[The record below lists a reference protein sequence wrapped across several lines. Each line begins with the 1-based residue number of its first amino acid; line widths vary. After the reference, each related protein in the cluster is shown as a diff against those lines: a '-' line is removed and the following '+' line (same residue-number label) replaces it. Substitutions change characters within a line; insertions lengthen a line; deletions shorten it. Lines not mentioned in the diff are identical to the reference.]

1 MQHISQHPCNGSI
14 FAARLGESH
23 KPGTLGA
30 RWCSYLVTDHGEDM
44 AGLTCKC
51 LVSCR
56 GNQQAQRVP
65 NSQKQRNLTKTQ
77 RVKCVYCPALLT
89 RKAGHARRNHSTNTL
104 WKPFFQ
110 KRLQY
115 WGSWRANIPEARAKG
130 FSQRTAAR
138 PTLYFIYLTYIIHI
152 SFVLYITYIFYTI
165 FSTSSSSS
173 LSSTSISPTSPT
185 PPTKSFHQPLLHDIH
200 HLQHTHYLITDTIIY
215 ITTSSTSPTCSI
227 SASYITYNI
236 IRIIYNIDTI
246 IYISYISYRS
256 STSR

>member
-51 LVSCR
+51 LVSCH

-115 WGSWRANIPEARAKG
+115 CGSWRANIPEARAKG

-152 SFVLYITYIFYTI
+152 SFVLYITYIFYIIIVILIINIYLAYITYTTDKI
-165 FSTSSSSS
+165 FPSTSSTRHT
-173 LSSTSISPTSPT
+173 SSTTHTLPHYRHHYLYHYILYITYV
-185 PPTKSFHQPLLHDIH
+185 FYICILH
-200 HLQHTHYLITDTIIY
+200 HLQHHPHHLQ
-215 ITTSSTSPTCSI
+215 
-227 SASYITYNI
+227 
-236 IRIIYNIDTI
+236 
-246 IYISYISYRS
+246 YRQDHLYQLHQLQVFNF
-256 STSR
+256 